1 MQPRQRMWLQ
11 MCEKALQMN
20 TDNRDLFNNL
30 IALLAE
36 MPRGG
41 LQKDK
46 WNKCGCQSFTRK
58 WQKQL
63 ILPDYW

>member
-30 IALLAE
+30 IALFAE

-41 LQKDK
+41 L
-46 WNKCGCQSFTRK
+46 
-58 WQKQL
+58 
-63 ILPDYW
+63 